1 MALNDMIN
9 TDGTGTGL
17 SLKGAR
23 LLNLVLLEDG
33 TIAAHDGLK
42 WTPVRMGSGTV
53 ESVADATARAALT
66 PDAGDIVIQADSGAF
81 YVYDGSAWQIVPT
94 SALEVQN
101 AGVSAQAD
109 VNTIDFNVPGF
120 KAAADGAGQATISRL
135 AAVAVSAQ
143 TSLAVWRKYIVDAGS
158 GGGYNLVV
166 PASPTAGDEI
176 ELVWKAG
183 TLSTNPIVI
192 KASDG
197 TTTLFT
203 CNTDGTLGTLVYTG
217 AAWKLHKKLY
227 V

>member
-42 WTPVRMGSGTV
+42 WTPVRMGAGTV

-101 AGVSAQAD
+101 AAVSAQTD
-109 VNTIDFNVPGF
+109 VDTINFNVPGF
-120 KAAADGAGQATISRL
+120 VAAAGAAGVADITRQ
-135 AAVAVSAQ
+135 AAVAVTSQ

-158 GGGYNLVV
+158 GGGYKLIV
-166 PASPTAGDEI
+166 PASPAAGDEI

-183 TLSTNPIVI
+183 TLSTNPILVRD
-192 KASDG
+192 SGD

>member
-42 WTPVRMGSGTV
+42 WTPVRMGAGTV
-53 ESVADATARAALT
+53 ESVADSTARTALT
-66 PDAGDIVIQADSGAF
+66 PDAGDIVIQTDSGAF

-94 SALEVQN
+94 SSLTVQDV
-101 AGVSAQAD
+101 GGGSQTD
-109 VNTIDFNVPGF
+109 VNTLNFEVPGF
-120 KAAADGAGQATISRL
+120 AAAADGTGQATISRL

>member
-53 ESVADATARAALT
+53 ESVADSTARAALT

-94 SALEVQN
+94 SALAVQN
-101 AGVSAQAD
+101 AGVSAQTD
-109 VNTIDFNVPGF
+109 VDTINFNVPGYE
-120 KAAADGAGQATISRL
+120 AAAGAAGVATITRL
-135 AAVAVSAQ
+135 AAVAVTSQ

-158 GGGYNLVV
+158 GGGYKLIV
-166 PASPTAGDEI
+166 PASPAAGDEI

-183 TLSTNPIVI
+183 TLSTNPILI
-192 KASDG
+192 RNNADNA
-197 TTTLFT
+197 TLFT

-217 AAWKLHKKLY
+217 AAWTLHEKLY
-227 V
+227 I